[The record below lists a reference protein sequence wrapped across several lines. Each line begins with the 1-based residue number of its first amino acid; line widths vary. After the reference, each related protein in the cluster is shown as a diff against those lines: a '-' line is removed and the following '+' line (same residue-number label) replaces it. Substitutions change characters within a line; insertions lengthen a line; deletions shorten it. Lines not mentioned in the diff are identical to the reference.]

1 MLFPK
6 IFDRYYNQ
14 ISSSNLP
21 EYKKYLGK
29 IYIKDIQASLASL
42 QLDENRVAVGKIN
55 DLQASFESR
64 YHLTFKPLKLSE
76 YWIRE
81 SIRSEL
87 EPEWSRFFKSISVL
101 IDNHDFYQLIENR
114 FKRYFSGIVKAG
126 EVLAKDIKLIVA
138 VQSLSSDALK
148 LGAAKR
154 KLVQN
159 LQFLDLEI
167 ISDIFNRFY
176 VKIEKLRDDIENY
189 SPQTVQE
196 LQKAKETL
204 SFQIE
209 KLIYEEKSNQSEHE
223 HFFLNYRLRISKE
236 VDPVCDRLHIFN
248 FRADNFRSEFIKALI
263 GFENQRHEELG
274 SIRQLL
280 DRQINGL
287 IQEISQMEV
296 IEQANKKSRAMI
308 DGLSKSS
315 KFQFFQE
322 VADESQQSTL
332 RAISESIR
340 DVDVK
345 AFPIMLDRIE
355 KLADSFRTKIQTLLE
370 TERKY
375 LKLRQETID
384 SVKSIPK
391 FSFSLLNLNSKRLE
405 ELFIPNSSYNLISE
419 KIDSYDVEVNR
430 VTLERTIVEE
440 TLLTIGDI
448 GDLRNDPINISVEIE
463 LGRLL
468 ETLARKVTE
477 LEISE
482 TIGFIPVLIDE
493 RERTDIPQIL
503 FFCRQP
509 EETRSE
515 FIGLLEIRQ
524 QGKLLYSKKVVCI
537 LPLPAHLLNDILEN
551 YKVAFKTNV
560 KKVSQLVSDEFLSH
574 KLKIDLQGEM
584 LPVMAQARKNLRN
597 AYLADLKEDVL
608 KTIANDGLSN
618 NSFLKTVDSL
628 IVDSLDSLVHG
639 DEEKPI
645 TW

>member
-1 MLFPK
+1 MLFAK
-6 IFDRYYNQ
+6 IFDKYYNQ
-14 ISSSNLP
+14 ISSSNFP
-21 EYKKYLGK
+21 EYKKALGK
-29 IYIKDIQASLASL
+29 IYIKDIQASLTSL
-42 QLDENRVAVGKIN
+42 QLDENRVAIEKIT
-55 DLQASFESR
+55 DLQVSFESR
-64 YHLTFKPLKLSE
+64 YNLTFKPLKLSE
-76 YWIRE
+76 DWIRE

-101 IDNHDFYQLIENR
+101 IDNHDFYQSIENR
-114 FKRYFSGIVKAG
+114 FKRYFNGIVKAG
-126 EVLAKDIKLIVA
+126 EVVAKDIKLIVE
-138 VQSLSSDALK
+138 VQSLSSEALK

-159 LQFLDLEI
+159 LQSLNSEA
-167 ISDIFNRFY
+167 ISAIFERFY
-176 VKIEKLRDDIENY
+176 TKIEKLRGDIENY

-209 KLIYEEKSNQSEHE
+209 KLISEEKSSQSEHE
-223 HFFLNYRLRISKE
+223 QFFLNYRLRISKE
-236 VDPVCDRLHIFN
+236 VDPLCDRLHIFN
-248 FRADNFRSEFIKALI
+248 FRADNFRSEFIEALI
-263 GFENQRHEELG
+263 GFENQRHDELG

-287 IQEISQMEV
+287 IQEIFQMEE
-296 IEQANKKSRAMI
+296 IEQANKKSRATI
-308 DGLSKSS
+308 DRLSKAS

-332 RAISESIR
+332 RAISESVR
-340 DVDVK
+340 DVE
-345 AFPIMLDRIE
+345 AFPVMLNRIE
-355 KLADSFRTKIQTLLE
+355 KLAESFRTKIQTLVE

-375 LKLRQETID
+375 LKLRQETINN
-384 SVKSIPK
+384 VKSIPK
-391 FSFSLLNLNSKRLE
+391 FSFSLLNLESERLE

-430 VTLERTIVEE
+430 ATLDRTILDE
-440 TLLTIGDI
+440 TLLMIRDI

-463 LGRLL
+463 LDRLL
-468 ETLARKVTE
+468 ETLSRKVIE
-477 LEISE
+477 LGISE

-515 FIGLLEIRQ
+515 FVGLLEIRQ
-524 QGKLLYSKKVVCI
+524 QGKLLYIKKVVCI

-551 YKVAFKTNV
+551 YKVAFKANV
-560 KKVSQLVSDEFLSH
+560 KKVSQLVNDEFLSH

-584 LPVMAQARKNLRN
+584 LPVMTQARKNLRN

-639 DEEKPI
+639 DEDKPI
-645 TW
+645 IW

>member
-1 MLFPK
+1 MLFAK
-6 IFDRYYNQ
+6 IFDKYYNQ
-14 ISSSNLP
+14 ISSSNFP
-21 EYKKYLGK
+21 EYKKALGK
-29 IYIKDIQASLASL
+29 IYIKDIQASLTSL
-42 QLDENRVAVGKIN
+42 QLDENRVAIEKIT
-55 DLQASFESR
+55 DLQVSFESR
-64 YHLTFKPLKLSE
+64 YNLTFKPLKLSE
-76 YWIRE
+76 DWIRE

-101 IDNHDFYQLIENR
+101 IDNHDFYQSIENR
-114 FKRYFSGIVKAG
+114 FKRHFNGIVKAG
-126 EVLAKDIKLIVA
+126 EVLAKDIKLIVE
-138 VQSLSSDALK
+138 VQSLSSEALK

-159 LQFLDLEI
+159 LQSLNSEA
-167 ISDIFNRFY
+167 ISAIFERFY
-176 VKIEKLRDDIENY
+176 TKIEKLRGDIENY

-209 KLIYEEKSNQSEHE
+209 KLISEEKSSQSEHE
-223 HFFLNYRLRISKE
+223 QFFLNYRLRISKE
-236 VDPVCDRLHIFN
+236 VDPLCDQLHTFN
-248 FRADNFRSEFIKALI
+248 FRADNFRSEFIEALI
-263 GFENQRHEELG
+263 GFENQRHEELD

-287 IQEISQMEV
+287 IQEVSQMEA
-296 IEQANKKSRAMI
+296 IEQANKKSRVTI
-308 DGLSKSS
+308 DRLSKAS

-332 RAISESIR
+332 RTISESVR
-340 DVDVK
+340 DVE
-345 AFPIMLDRIE
+345 AFPVMLDRIE
-355 KLADSFRTKIQTLLE
+355 KLAESFRTKIQILLE

-384 SVKSIPK
+384 NVKSIPK
-391 FSFSLLNLNSKRLE
+391 FSLSLLNLNSERLE
-405 ELFIPNSSYNLISE
+405 ELFIPNSSYNLVSE
-419 KIDSYDVEVNR
+419 KIDSYDAEVNR
-430 VTLERTIVEE
+430 ATLDRTILDE
-440 TLLTIGDI
+440 TLLTIRDI

-463 LGRLL
+463 LDRLL
-468 ETLARKVTE
+468 ETLSRKVTE
-477 LEISE
+477 LGISE
-482 TIGFIPVLIDE
+482 TIGFIPVLIDD

-503 FFCRQP
+503 FFCKQP

-515 FIGLLEIRQ
+515 FVGLLEIRQ
-524 QGKLLYSKKVVCI
+524 QGKLLYIKKVACI

-551 YKVAFKTNV
+551 YKVAFKANV

-584 LPVMAQARKNLRN
+584 LPVMTQARKNLRN

-608 KTIANDGLSN
+608 KTITNDGLSN

-645 TW
+645 IW